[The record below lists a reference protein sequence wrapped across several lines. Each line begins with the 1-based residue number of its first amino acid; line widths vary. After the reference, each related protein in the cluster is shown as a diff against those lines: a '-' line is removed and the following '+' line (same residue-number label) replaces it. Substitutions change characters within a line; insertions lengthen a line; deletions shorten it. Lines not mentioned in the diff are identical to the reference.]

1 MGRKNVKEKIKK
13 VLAFLN
19 KTMYNINCCGMIAVK
34 REVAAYV
41 AGFPWSECQVRKLT
55 TSHCTSSETIN
66 GMDVCKEVERHA
78 RRCVQSPLVVL
89 HN

>member
-13 VLAFLN
+13 VLAFLG

-55 TSHCTSSETIN
+55 ASHCTNNKVYHRVETTCESLYDSH
-66 GMDVCKEVERHA
+66 GDVYSHRL
-78 RRCVQSPLVVL
+78 SY
-89 HN
+89 

>member
-1 MGRKNVKEKIKK
+1 MGAKNVKEKIKK

-55 TSHCTSSETIN
+55 TSHCTKFN
-66 GMDVCKEVERHA
+66 NHLGMGVCA
-78 RRCVQSPLVVL
+78 NIP
-89 HN
+89 